1 MFLRVFLA
9 AAIAAASLPAAADG
23 IASRGAD
30 WVRIMA
36 KTCDNPQVTAAIT
49 AGGADPHA
57 FLAAAAH
64 IGGQD
69 FAACW
74 QPVGN
79 GVLLVYEDGDH
90 GMLPA
95 EMFKPAPEA

>member
-1 MFLRVFLA
+1 MLLA
-9 AAIAAASLPAAADG
+9 AAIAAAAPAFADG
-23 IASRGAD
+23 IATHGAD

-36 KTCDNPQVTAAIT
+36 KTCDNPQVSAAIT
-49 AGGADPHA
+49 AGGGDPHA

-74 QPVGN
+74 QPMGN
-79 GVLLVYEDGDH
+79 GVLLVYSDGDH

-95 EMFKPAPEA
+95 EAFKPVPEA